1 MSTHNPYDLDSE
13 FWQRYLLGRPKVP
26 SSFFQRVYDYH
37 ALHGGDFGVV
47 NDIGAGVGQWSSVL
61 AKRFQRV
68 IVTDPAETNIGT
80 AKLRLIAPPQSGS
93 NDASSPFT
101 FVQAKCEDDI
111 QPPASVDMVFTTT
124 AMHYVDLGPG
134 MDAIAK
140 QLKPGGTF
148 CCAFF
153 GIIVLEDP
161 KLQEILSRI
170 YDAGI
175 ISIKNSGLMPPDRLK
190 AVLEIGDS
198 GFDAVPLSPE
208 YFETRALRIRLNT
221 YGDGE
226 VFRMSKSLRDEMPL
240 VSRIAP
246 GEKQESEEDLDWH
259 FEIALAG
266 LKAHIG
272 TFPWPDPTIFE
283 PFWKELDSALGNGV
297 CRGHWPVNII
307 LATRKGT

>member
-1 MSTHNPYDLDSE
+1 MSTGNPYDSDSE
-13 FWQRYLLGRPKVP
+13 FWQRYLQGRPKVP

-37 ALHGGDFGVV
+37 TLHGGHFDVV
-47 NDIGAGVGQWSSVL
+47 NDIGAGVGQLSSVL

-68 IVTDPAETNIGT
+68 IVTDPGETNIET
-80 AKLRLIAPPQSGS
+80 AKSRLLSSPQYSS

-111 QPPASVDMVFTTT
+111 QPPASVDMVFTTS
-124 AMHYVDLGPG
+124 AMHFVDLGPG

-153 GIIVLEDP
+153 GVIVLEDP
-161 KLQEILSRI
+161 KLQEIWSRL

-175 ISIKNSGLMPPDRLK
+175 ISLKNSGFLPPDRFK
-190 AVLEIGDS
+190 AVIEIQDS

-208 YFETRALRIRLNT
+208 YFETRALRIKKNT

-226 VFRMSKSLRDEMPL
+226 AFRMSKSLRDDIPL
-240 VSRIAP
+240 VSRITP
-246 GEKQESEEDLDWH
+246 GERQESEEDLEWH
-259 FEIALAG
+259 FEKTLDG

-272 TFPWPDPTIFE
+272 TIPFPDHTIFD
-283 PFWKELDSALGNGV
+283 PFWKELDSALDNGV
-297 CRGHWPVNII
+297 CRGHWPVSII